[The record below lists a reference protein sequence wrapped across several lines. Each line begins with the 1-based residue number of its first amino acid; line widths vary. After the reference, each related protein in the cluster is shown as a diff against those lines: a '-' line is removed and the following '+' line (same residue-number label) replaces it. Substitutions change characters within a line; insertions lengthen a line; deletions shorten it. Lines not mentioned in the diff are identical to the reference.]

1 MAAGG
6 HPWLKS
12 EFFPDALQYA
22 CADVCTH
29 MSGGAEQFASALAGT
44 QLSLKLLQLLPLV
57 KARLE
62 TRHCACDKRLLHL
75 PSLRH
80 CE

>member
-1 MAAGG
+1 
-6 HPWLKS
+6 LKS
-12 EFFPDALQYA
+12 ESVPDALQYA
-22 CADVCTH
+22 QADVCTLL
-29 MSGGAEQFASALAGT
+29 SGKIEQFASATAGT

-75 PSLRH
+75 PSLHH
-80 CE
+80 CG